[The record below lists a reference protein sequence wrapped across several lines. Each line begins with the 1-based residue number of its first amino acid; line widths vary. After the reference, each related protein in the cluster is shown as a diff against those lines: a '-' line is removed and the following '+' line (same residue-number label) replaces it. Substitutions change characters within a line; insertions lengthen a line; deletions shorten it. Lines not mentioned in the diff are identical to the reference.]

1 MIVTLI
7 TYGIPNKTSEQ
18 ANCDPWLF
26 AKEFEKRKI
35 KINIVSIWDAE
46 LNTSKESKIKQI
58 TYLKKKFSNLNKFII
73 INSKRKKIS
82 ERINRFLFRIVS
94 NSPHYFYGSKE
105 IKIKTIT
112 AISKLNSNKF
122 ICFFELPASIL
133 SSIKKRFYIYN
144 YLGAYRKKTEQYR
157 LKNLIRLLSK

>member
-46 LNTSKESKIKQI
+46 LNTSKESKNKQI
-58 TYLKKKFSNLNKFII
+58 MDLKKNFSNLKKVVI
-73 INSKRKKIS
+73 INSKKKIFQK
-82 ERINRFLFRIVS
+82 ELIVS
-94 NSPHYFYGSKE
+94 F
-105 IKIKTIT
+105 
-112 AISKLNSNKF
+112 
-122 ICFFELPASIL
+122 
-133 SSIKKRFYIYN
+133 
-144 YLGAYRKKTEQYR
+144 
-157 LKNLIRLLSK
+157 